1 MSFHKK
7 SCYTLVMALKT
18 QRDRIFDIA
27 VVINLIGASGRNL
40 LAGVSRYTRENCH
53 WRIHLFKNGG
63 EFSAKALA
71 DIEATGLDGLIISD
85 DPAPVVRERIKEIG
99 IPVVVIGM
107 GGVWFERVADANCN
121 VRNDDEDIGRF
132 GAKYFSSLG
141 RFRSYGFVPCL
152 DRRYWSLLREK
163 GFRSQLRRV
172 KGADVRVFRQS
183 PDTGAKK
190 DQDELSA
197 WLTRLPKPAA
207 VMAAYDD
214 RATTVIEAAARAG
227 IAMPESLNVI
237 GVDNDELLCDFT
249 SPMLTSIMPDHEALG
264 ACAAAQLERRLAN
277 TGKPTAR
284 TVLVRQKKI
293 VEREST
299 GATTASAHIIER
311 ALAFIAQ
318 NARRDITPVDV
329 VKHLRISRR
338 LADLRFHEQYG
349 ATIAET
355 ITRTRLEHVASKLR
369 ETDLPIKRIAGSLE
383 FRNVNSLRNRFLACY
398 GMSMRAWRRDHHGA
412 K

>member
-1 MSFHKK
+1 
-7 SCYTLVMALKT
+7 
-18 QRDRIFDIA
+18 DIA

-40 LAGVSRYTRENCH
+40 LAGVSRYAREHCH

-63 EFSAKALA
+63 EFSAKVLA
-71 DIEATGLDGLIISD
+71 DIEVTGLDGLIISD

-107 GGVWFERVADANCN
+107 GGVWFDGRLDAICS

-132 GAKYFSSLG
+132 GAKFFSSLG
-141 RFRSYGFVPCL
+141 RFRSYGYVPCL

-172 KGADVRVFRQS
+172 KGPDVRVFRHS
-183 PDTGAKK
+183 PDAGAKQ
-190 DQDELSA
+190 DQEELSA
-197 WLTRLPKPAA
+197 WLTSLPKPAA

-214 RATTVIEAAARAG
+214 RATNVIEAAARAG

-264 ACAAAQLERRLAN
+264 ACAAAQLERLLAR
-277 TGKPTAR
+277 TRKPMAR
-284 TVLVRQKKI
+284 TVLVKEKKL

>member
-1 MSFHKK
+1 
-7 SCYTLVMALKT
+7 MALKT

-40 LAGVSRYTRENCH
+40 LAGVSRYARENCH

-63 EFSAKALA
+63 EFSAKVLA
-71 DIEATGLDGLIISD
+71 DIEVTGLDGLIISD

-107 GGVWFERVADANCN
+107 GGVWFDGRLDAICS

-132 GAKYFSSLG
+132 GAKFFSSLG
-141 RFRSYGFVPCL
+141 RFRSYGYVPCL

-172 KGADVRVFRQS
+172 KDSDVRVFRHS

-197 WLTRLPKPAA
+197 WLTSLPKPAA

-214 RATTVIEAAARAG
+214 RATNVIEAAARAG
-227 IAMPESLNVI
+227 IAMPENLNVI

-264 ACAAAQLERRLAN
+264 ACAAAQLERLLAR
-277 TGKPTAR
+277 TRKPMAR

-349 ATIAET
+349 TTLAAAIGKA
-355 ITRTRLEHVASKLR
+355 RLEHVAIELR
-369 ETDLPIKRIAGSLE
+369 ATEWPIKRIASSLE
-383 FRNVNSLRNRFLACY
+383 FGNVNSLRNRFKARY
-398 GMSMRAWRRDHHGA
+398 GMSMRAWRRGHHGA
-412 K
+412 KLRLIRGL